1 MKKTGRK
8 PQIISGTEKTEYRR
22 NGSEYFQKRLEQ
34 AEEEYLLKLQEK
46 NK

>member
-22 NGSEYFQKRLEQ
+22 NGSEYFRKRLERAWNFQ
-34 AEEEYLLKLQEK
+34 K
-46 NK
+46 